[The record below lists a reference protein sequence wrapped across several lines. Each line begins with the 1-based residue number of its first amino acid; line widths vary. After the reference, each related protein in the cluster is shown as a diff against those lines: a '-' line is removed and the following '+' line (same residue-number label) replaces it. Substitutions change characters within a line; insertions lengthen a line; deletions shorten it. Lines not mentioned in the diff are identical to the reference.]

1 MVFGL
6 WFPGVS
12 GRSDRPH
19 CHHDQMLVHKPA
31 WWWYWKELLS
41 GGLISVCW
49 RLAGILRQHPLRPCA
64 QEIQPHNHVCPL
76 LHWNTPCIRHLLT
89 SHQSFFQRISQSPT
103 MFQWYLL
110 IAWVSCS
117 NFPAGL
123 RVLTFHVPTAM
134 FSLPLIFLIF
144 GTPVAYL
151 SPTSRCL
158 TVGAVIVIPGCDWSG
173 IKVFLVFIFMVCLG
187 QSSAWRSP
195 SLSRLF
201 ILTTAEIHNYC
212 MARLGHE
219 HMAVDSKSSSAL
231 AVDFF

>member
-1 MVFGL
+1 MMVILKGAAL
-6 WFPGVS
+6 RRIDIS
-12 GRSDRPH
+12 
-19 CHHDQMLVHKPA
+19 
-31 WWWYWKELLS
+31 LLETGWHPKTAPTTS
-41 GGLISVCW
+41 LCTRNPTPYSCLPSSPLKYTLCPSSVDIS
-49 RLAGILRQHPLRPCA
+49 PK
-64 QEIQPHNHVCPL
+64 
-76 LHWNTPCIRHLLT
+76 
-89 SHQSFFQRISQSPT
+89 FFQRISQSPT

-117 NFPAGL
+117 SFPAGL
-123 RVLTFHVPTAM
+123 RVLTFNVPTAM
-134 FSLPLIFLIF
+134 FSLPLIFMIF

-158 TVGAVIVIPGCDWSG
+158 TVGAVIVIPGCDRSG
-173 IKVFLVFIFMVCLG
+173 IRVLLVFIFMVCLG

-201 ILTTAEIHNYC
+201 ILTTAEIHDYC
-212 MARLGHE
+212 MARFGHE

>member
-1 MVFGL
+1 
-6 WFPGVS
+6 
-12 GRSDRPH
+12 
-19 CHHDQMLVHKPA
+19 
-31 WWWYWKELLS
+31 
-41 GGLISVCW
+41 
-49 RLAGILRQHPLRPCA
+49 
-64 QEIQPHNHVCPL
+64 
-76 LHWNTPCIRHLLT
+76 
-89 SHQSFFQRISQSPT
+89 

-117 NFPAGL
+117 SFPAGL

-158 TVGAVIVIPGCDWSG
+158 TVGTVIVILGCDRSG
-173 IKVFLVFIFMVCLG
+173 IKLFLVFIIMVYLG

-201 ILTTAEIHNYC
+201 ILTTAEIHDYC

-219 HMAVDSKSSSAL
+219 HMAVDSRVLPPWPLTSSRKTSAQWCCVITTPNWPIGL
-231 AVDFF
+231 GDSWRRERLISSQQVIDLSTAYNINNQTQGAKVIGPYPYLQWPL